1 MCRTVSEIAAGGL
14 NKRFVGSY
22 GGRNLYSGSSAAF
35 DYRLWDA
42 DKLTSCIC
50 DAGYTGMDCSLRQC
64 PTGAD
69 PLSAV
74 AIMCG
79 NAPCQK
85 EVQGFTV
92 SGADANDAK
101 SYAIRFFDFNGNE
114 YQTDDFTLS
123 TSDAA
128 ANAAAVAAAL
138 MSLPNNVTGA
148 VTAACSFDAT
158 AVETRLLVT
167 FTDTPGN
174 LPEFIVVP
182 GTANPG
188 SAPVAQPSQ
197 PVQVFTLGPFL
208 LADAFTF
215 TLYPIDS
222 TGFRPAEFASAAGVV
237 ADTNATA
244 DVRIAIS
251 AALQSAT
258 SGSTALNYKHGASG
272 AAVVAYP
279 DDADT
284 IVKITFP
291 SKNFGAVAAQLTV
304 GTTAYTG
311 SLDTADGTYENS
323 VCSDRGLCDATT
335 GLCKCFP
342 GYTGAACSTQNVL
355 AM

>member
-1 MCRTVSEIAAGGL
+1 M
-14 NKRFVGSY
+14 
-22 GGRNLYSGSSAAF
+22 
-35 DYRLWDA
+35 
-42 DKLTSCIC
+42 
-50 DAGYTGMDCSLRQC
+50 
-64 PTGAD
+64 
-69 PLSAV
+69 
-74 AIMCG
+74 
-79 NAPCQK
+79 
-85 EVQGFTV
+85 
-92 SGADANDAK
+92 
-101 SYAIRFFDFNGNE
+101 
-114 YQTDDFTLS
+114 
-123 TSDAA
+123 
-128 ANAAAVAAAL
+128 
-138 MSLPNNVTGA
+138 
-148 VTAACSFDAT
+148 
-158 AVETRLLVT
+158 
-167 FTDTPGN
+167 
-174 LPEFIVVP
+174 
-182 GTANPG
+182 
-188 SAPVAQPSQ
+188 
-197 PVQVFTLGPFL
+197 
-208 LADAFTF
+208 
-215 TLYPIDS
+215 
-222 TGFRPAEFASAAGVV
+222 V